1 MIVIFIVESLIYEV
15 SLGKKYRKMIA
26 LVFVVCE
33 YVEAFV
39 VDSTTVIIMFK

>member
-15 SLGKKYRKMIA
+15 SLGKKDRKMIA
-26 LVFVVCE
+26 LVFVVCA

-39 VDSTTVIIMFK
+39 VDSTTIIIMFK